1 MIVDEHNMVRRGL
14 ATFLR
19 VVPDLELVGQ
29 ATNGEEAVR
38 MCERILPDVILMDLL
53 MPVMNGIEA
62 TRIIHERWPEV
73 QVIALTSFQ
82 EKELVREVI
91 EAGAIGYL
99 LKNVSVEELAQAI
112 RAAHAGRST
121 LAPEAVQAL
130 AHANGQTSSPGH
142 DLAPADREVLNL
154 MVHGLSNTGIADRL
168 GLSPSATK
176 ASTER
181 ILIAL
186 GVSDRAQATTMA
198 IRLKLVG

>member
-1 MIVDEHNMVRRGL
+1 MADSPRIRVMIVDEHNMVRRGL
-14 ATFLR
+14 ATCLR

-29 ATNGEEAVR
+29 ATNGEEAVG

-62 TRIIHERWPEV
+62 TRIIRERCPEV

-91 EAGAIGYL
+91 EAGAISYL

-121 LAPEAVQAL
+121 LAPEATQAL
-130 AHANGQTSSPGH
+130 AQAGGQNHRT
-142 DLAPADREVLNL
+142 
-154 MVHGLSNTGIADRL
+154 
-168 GLSPSATK
+168 SPSIGDGPQK
-176 ASTER
+176 PDRSDGSTVER
-181 ILIAL
+181 H
-186 GVSDRAQATTMA
+186 DER
-198 IRLKLVG
+198 

>member
-1 MIVDEHNMVRRGL
+1 MITLEGTLQLLSPHRPAVERTEAMTDSRRIRVMIVDEHNMVRRGL

-19 VVPDLELVGQ
+19 IVPDLELVGQ
-29 ATNGEEAVR
+29 ATNGFLAVR

-62 TRIIHERWPEV
+62 TRIIRERFPGV

-91 EAGAIGYL
+91 EAGAISYL

-121 LAPEAVQAL
+121 LAPEATQAL
-130 AHANGQTSSPGH
+130 AQAGGQNQQTSPSIGDGPQK
-142 DLAPADREVLNL
+142 PA
-154 MVHGLSNTGIADRL
+154 H
-168 GLSPSATK
+168 
-176 ASTER
+176 
-181 ILIAL
+181 
-186 GVSDRAQATTMA
+186 SD
-198 IRLKLVG
+198 G